1 MQVSGTSIWLPVA
14 ITRTKTWHRY
24 KRSCLARKEL
34 VPCTLEP
41 VPGFK
46 VKIPLGGG
54 NLSQPIN
61 MPVPVIHPHANGDQG
76 VPLNHPALMRCQYKG
91 SHRVKNHSCQVCQPG
106 DNERMEVLN
115 AGCKHRGILEF
126 PGYRSQ
132 LARYVSLFFTCL
144 GFSND
149 IHLVSDVN
157 QCIPFNLRVAE
168 IDPASELLIIQQVV
182 TA

>member
-1 MQVSGTSIWLPVA
+1 MH
-14 ITRTKTWHRY
+14 TR
-24 KRSCLARKEL
+24 AG
-34 VPCTLEP
+34 
-41 VPGFK
+41 PGFQGK
-46 VKIPLGGG
+46 NTPWGW
-54 NLSQPIN
+54 QPVSAN
-61 MPVPVIHPHANGDQG
+61 QYASAGDHPHANGDQG

-149 IHLVSDVN
+149 IYLVSDVN